1 MNNRQRIT
9 LISFLAYFVLSGM
22 LAPIGIVS
30 GPMAEVYGRPV
41 AEITS
46 QFSWLTGGN
55 FIGAV
60 VALFVFDWV
69 DLRRVFLAIY
79 SVLAVGLLSLAYVDS
94 LAYARIVLG
103 GAGFCAGIGL
113 AGAALTIARTYEA
126 ERRASLLVITDGCF
140 SVAGFVCG
148 SLASY
153 FVARKFGWTS
163 TYQCIGLVA
172 VVVAI
177 LSLVSDLPA
186 TARTTIRTTTRGAAA
201 PWSMPVWLCVSAL
214 FLYSLGQYSMV
225 FWLPN
230 YASLQ
235 LGAASDVAGSI
246 VGKFWLGMF
255 LGQVFVAWWVL
266 RVGLR
271 RLVAIAAVTT
281 ALGSIPLWG
290 ITDPTLLPVLALLWG
305 VGNLSM
311 MKSLLSFATTLVAVP
326 DARLVSGLLLGATL
340 GTAVSPA
347 VSSLLVEWTQI
358 RVVLIVSTACHVVM
372 LLLVL
377 LSRRLQKS
385 VAVAAN
391 NGDALAAQ

>member
-1 MNNRQRIT
+1 VNNRQRIT
-9 LISFLAYFVLSGM
+9 LIAFLAYFVLSGM

-30 GPMAEVYGRPV
+30 RPMAEVYGRPV

-60 VALFVFDWV
+60 LALFVFDWV
-69 DLRRVFLAIY
+69 DLRRMLVAIY
-79 SVLAVGLLSLAYVDS
+79 GVLAVGLLSLAHFDS
-94 LAYARIVLG
+94 LAYGRVVLG
-103 GAGFCAGIGL
+103 VAGLCGGIGL

-153 FVARKFGWTS
+153 FVARKLGWTS
-163 TYQCIGLVA
+163 TYQCIGVLAAVIVA
-172 VVVAI
+172 
-177 LSLVSDLPA
+177 LSLASDLPA
-186 TARTTIRTTTRGAAA
+186 TKHKGAIRRGAVS
-201 PWSMPVWLCVSAL
+201 WSMPVWLCVSAL

-235 LGAASDVAGSI
+235 LGASADVAGSI
-246 VGKFWLGMF
+246 IGKFWLGMF

-266 RVGLR
+266 RIGLR
-271 RLVAIAAVTT
+271 RLVAVAAVTT

-290 ITDPTLLPVLALLWG
+290 ILDPTLLPTLALLWG
-305 VGNLSM
+305 IGNLSM
-311 MKSLLSFATTLVAVP
+311 LKSLLSFATTMVPVP

-340 GTAVSPA
+340 GTAISPA
-347 VSSLLVEWTQI
+347 VSSLIAERTQI
-358 RVVLIVSTACHVVM
+358 RVVLICSTACHVAM

-377 LSRRLQKS
+377 FSRRLQQR
-385 VAVAAN
+385 VAVAADD
-391 NGDALAAQ
+391 GDALVT

>member
-9 LISFLAYFVLSGM
+9 LIAFLAYFVLSGM

-46 QFSWLTGGN
+46 QFSWLTGGD

-60 VALFVFDWV
+60 LALFVFDWV
-69 DLRRVFLAIY
+69 DLRRMFVAIY
-79 SVLAVGLLSLAYVDS
+79 SVLAVGLLGLAHFDS
-94 LAYARIVLG
+94 LAYSRVVLG
-103 GAGFCAGIGL
+103 VAGLCSGIGL

-126 ERRASLLVITDGCF
+126 ELRASLLVITDGCF

-163 TYQCIGLVA
+163 IYQCIGLLAA
-172 VVVAI
+172 VIVI

-186 TARTTIRTTTRGAAA
+186 TARVRATTHLRGAS
-201 PWSMPVWLCVSAL
+201 WSMPVWLCVCAL

-235 LGAASDVAGSI
+235 LGASADVAGSI

-255 LGQVFVAWWVL
+255 LGQAFVAWWVL
-266 RVGLR
+266 RIGLR
-271 RLVAIAAVTT
+271 RLVVIAAGAT
-281 ALGSIPLWG
+281 ALGSIPLWS
-290 ITDPTLLPVLALLWG
+290 TFDPALLPVIALLWG
-305 VGNLSM
+305 IGNLSM
-311 MKSLLSFATTLVAVP
+311 MKSLLSFATTLVPVP

-340 GTAVSPA
+340 GTALSPA

-358 RVVLIVSTACHVVM
+358 RVVLICSTACHVAM

-377 LSRRLQKS
+377 LARRLQKRI
-385 VAVAAN
+385 AVAADD
-391 NGDALAAQ
+391 GDALVT

>member
-9 LISFLAYFVLSGM
+9 LIAFLAYFVLSGM

-41 AEITS
+41 AEITA

-60 VALFVFDWV
+60 LALFVFDWV
-69 DLRRVFLAIY
+69 DLRRMLVAIY
-79 SVLAVGLLSLAYVDS
+79 GVLAVCLLSLAYFDS
-94 LAYARIVLG
+94 LTYGRVVLG
-103 GAGFCAGIGL
+103 VAGLCGGIGL

-153 FVARKFGWTS
+153 FVARRFGWTS
-163 TYQCIGLVA
+163 TYQCIGLLAA
-172 VVVAI
+172 VIVI

-186 TARTTIRTTTRGAAA
+186 TARTRTSTRRTAVS
-201 PWSMPVWLCVSAL
+201 WSMPVWLCVSAL
-214 FLYSLGQYSMV
+214 FLYSLGQYSML

-235 LGAASDVAGSI
+235 LGASADVASSI

-266 RVGLR
+266 RIGLR
-271 RLVAIAAVTT
+271 RLVAVAAVTT
-281 ALGSIPLWG
+281 ALGSIPLWSIPG
-290 ITDPTLLPVLALLWG
+290 PTLLPAIALLWG
-305 VGNLSM
+305 IGNLSM
-311 MKSLLSFATTLVAVP
+311 MKSLLSFATTMVPVP

-340 GTAVSPA
+340 GTAISPA
-347 VSSLLVEWTQI
+347 VSSLIVEGTQI
-358 RVVLIVSTACHVVM
+358 RVVLICSTACHGVM
-372 LLLVL
+372 LLLVF
-377 LSRRLQKS
+377 LSRRLQQRA
-385 VAVAAN
+385 AVAADD
-391 NGDALAAQ
+391 GEALVT

>member
-9 LISFLAYFVLSGM
+9 LIAFLAYFVLSGM

-30 GPMAEVYGRPV
+30 RPMAEFYGRPV

-60 VALFVFDWV
+60 LALFVFDWV
-69 DLRRVFLAIY
+69 DLRRMLVAIY
-79 SVLAVGLLSLAYVDS
+79 GVFAVGLLSLAHFDS
-94 LAYARIVLG
+94 LAYGRVVLG
-103 GAGFCAGIGL
+103 VAGLCGGIGL

-140 SVAGFVCG
+140 SVAGFACG

-153 FVARKFGWTS
+153 FVARKLGWTS
-163 TYQCIGLVA
+163 TYQCIGVLAAVIVA
-172 VVVAI
+172 
-177 LSLVSDLPA
+177 LSLASDLPA
-186 TARTTIRTTTRGAAA
+186 TKHKGAIRRRAVS
-201 PWSMPVWLCVSAL
+201 WSMPVWLCVSAL

-235 LGAASDVAGSI
+235 LGASADVAGSI
-246 VGKFWLGMF
+246 IGKFWLGMF

-266 RVGLR
+266 RIGLR
-271 RLVAIAAVTT
+271 RLVAVAAVTT

-290 ITDPTLLPVLALLWG
+290 ILDPTLLPTLALLWG
-305 VGNLSM
+305 IGNLSM
-311 MKSLLSFATTLVAVP
+311 LKSLLSFATTMVPVP

-340 GTAVSPA
+340 GTAISPA
-347 VSSLLVEWTQI
+347 VSSLIAERTQI
-358 RVVLIVSTACHVVM
+358 RVVLICSTACHVAM

-377 LSRRLQKS
+377 FSRRLQQR
-385 VAVAAN
+385 VAVAADD
-391 NGDALAAQ
+391 GDALVT

>member
-1 MNNRQRIT
+1 VNNRQRIT
-9 LISFLAYFVLSGM
+9 LIAFLAYFVLSGM

-30 GPMAEVYGRPV
+30 RPMAEFYGRPV
-41 AEITS
+41 ADITS

-60 VALFVFDWV
+60 LALFVFDWV
-69 DLRRVFLAIY
+69 DLRRMLVAIY
-79 SVLAVGLLSLAYVDS
+79 GVLAVGLLSLAHFDS
-94 LAYARIVLG
+94 LAYGRVVLG
-103 GAGFCAGIGL
+103 VAGLCGGIGL

-153 FVARKFGWTS
+153 FVARKLGWTS
-163 TYQCIGLVA
+163 TYQCIGVLAAVIVA
-172 VVVAI
+172 
-177 LSLVSDLPA
+177 LSLASDLPA
-186 TARTTIRTTTRGAAA
+186 TKHKGAIRRGAVS
-201 PWSMPVWLCVSAL
+201 WSMPVWLCVSAL

-235 LGAASDVAGSI
+235 LGASADVAGSI
-246 VGKFWLGMF
+246 IGKFWLGMF

-266 RVGLR
+266 RIGLR
-271 RLVAIAAVTT
+271 RLVAVAAVTT

-290 ITDPTLLPVLALLWG
+290 ILDPTLLPTLALLWG
-305 VGNLSM
+305 IGNLSM
-311 MKSLLSFATTLVAVP
+311 LKSLLSFATTMVPVP

-340 GTAVSPA
+340 GTAISPA
-347 VSSLLVEWTQI
+347 VSSLIVERTQI
-358 RVVLIVSTACHVVM
+358 RVVLICSTACHVAM

-377 LSRRLQKS
+377 FSRRLQQR
-385 VAVAAN
+385 VAVAADD
-391 NGDALAAQ
+391 GDALVT

>member
-9 LISFLAYFVLSGM
+9 LIAFLAYFVLSGM

-30 GPMAEVYGRPV
+30 RPMAEFYGRPV

-60 VALFVFDWV
+60 LALFVFDWV
-69 DLRRVFLAIY
+69 DLRRMLVAIY
-79 SVLAVGLLSLAYVDS
+79 GVLAVGLLSLAHFDS
-94 LAYARIVLG
+94 LAYGRVVLG
-103 GAGFCAGIGL
+103 VAGLCGGIGL

-140 SVAGFVCG
+140 SVAGFACG

-153 FVARKFGWTS
+153 FVARKLGWTS
-163 TYQCIGLVA
+163 TYQCIGGLAAVIVA
-172 VVVAI
+172 
-177 LSLVSDLPA
+177 LSLASDLPA
-186 TARTTIRTTTRGAAA
+186 TKHKGAIRRVAVS
-201 PWSMPVWLCVSAL
+201 WSMPVWLCVSAL

-235 LGAASDVAGSI
+235 LGASADVAGSI
-246 VGKFWLGMF
+246 IGKFWLGMF

-266 RVGLR
+266 RIGLR
-271 RLVAIAAVTT
+271 RLVAVAAVTT

-290 ITDPTLLPVLALLWG
+290 ILDPTLLPTLALLWG
-305 VGNLSM
+305 IGNLSM
-311 MKSLLSFATTLVAVP
+311 LKSLLSFATTMVPVP

-340 GTAVSPA
+340 GTAISPA
-347 VSSLLVEWTQI
+347 VSSLIAERTQI
-358 RVVLIVSTACHVVM
+358 RVVLICSTACHVAM

-377 LSRRLQKS
+377 FSRRLQQR
-385 VAVAAN
+385 VAVAADD
-391 NGDALAAQ
+391 GDALVT

>member
-9 LISFLAYFVLSGM
+9 LIAFLAYFVLSGM

-30 GPMAEVYGRPV
+30 RPMAEFYGRPV

-60 VALFVFDWV
+60 LALFVFDWV
-69 DLRRVFLAIY
+69 DLRRMLVAIY
-79 SVLAVGLLSLAYVDS
+79 GVLAVGLLSLAHFDS
-94 LAYARIVLG
+94 LAYGRVVLG
-103 GAGFCAGIGL
+103 VAGLCGGIGL

-140 SVAGFVCG
+140 SVAGFACG

-153 FVARKFGWTS
+153 FVARKLGWTS
-163 TYQCIGLVA
+163 TYQCIGGLAAVIVA
-172 VVVAI
+172 
-177 LSLVSDLPA
+177 LSLASDLPA
-186 TARTTIRTTTRGAAA
+186 TKHKGAIRRRAVS
-201 PWSMPVWLCVSAL
+201 WSMPVWLCVSAL

-235 LGAASDVAGSI
+235 LGASADVAGSI
-246 VGKFWLGMF
+246 IGKFWLGMF

-266 RVGLR
+266 RIGLR
-271 RLVAIAAVTT
+271 RLVAVAAVTT

-290 ITDPTLLPVLALLWG
+290 ILDPTLLPTLALLWG
-305 VGNLSM
+305 IGNLSM
-311 MKSLLSFATTLVAVP
+311 LKSLLSFATTMVPVP

-340 GTAVSPA
+340 GTAISPA
-347 VSSLLVEWTQI
+347 VSSLIAERTQI
-358 RVVLIVSTACHVVM
+358 RVVLICSTACHVAM

-377 LSRRLQKS
+377 FSRRLQQR
-385 VAVAAN
+385 VAVAADD
-391 NGDALAAQ
+391 GDALVT

>member
-1 MNNRQRIT
+1 M
-9 LISFLAYFVLSGM
+9 
-22 LAPIGIVS
+22 
-30 GPMAEVYGRPV
+30 
-41 AEITS
+41 
-46 QFSWLTGGN
+46 
-55 FIGAV
+55 
-60 VALFVFDWV
+60 
-69 DLRRVFLAIY
+69 
-79 SVLAVGLLSLAYVDS
+79 
-94 LAYARIVLG
+94 
-103 GAGFCAGIGL
+103 
-113 AGAALTIARTYEA
+113 
-126 ERRASLLVITDGCF
+126 ITDGCF

-153 FVARKFGWTS
+153 FVSRKFGWTS
-163 TYQCIGLVA
+163 AYQCIGLVA
-172 VVVAI
+172 AVIAI

-186 TARTTIRTTTRGAAA
+186 TARKVIRTTARSAAA

-235 LGAASDVAGSI
+235 LGAASNAAGSI

-281 ALGSIPLWG
+281 ALGSIPLWS
-290 ITDPTLLPVLALLWG
+290 ITDPTLLPALALLWG

-311 MKSLLSFATTLVAVP
+311 MKSLLSYATTLVAVP

-347 VSSLLVEWTQI
+347 VSSLLVQWTQI
-358 RVVLIVSTACHVVM
+358 RIVLIVSTACHVVM
-372 LLLVL
+372 LVLVL
-377 LSRRLQKS
+377 FSRRLQKS
-385 VAVAAN
+385 VAVVAT
-391 NGDALAAQ
+391 NGDALATQ

>member
-1 MNNRQRIT
+1 VNNRQRIT
-9 LISFLAYFVLSGM
+9 LIAFLAYFVLSGM

-30 GPMAEVYGRPV
+30 RPMAEFYGRPV

-60 VALFVFDWV
+60 LALFVFDWV
-69 DLRRVFLAIY
+69 DLRRMLVAIY
-79 SVLAVGLLSLAYVDS
+79 GVLAVGLLSLAHFDS
-94 LAYARIVLG
+94 LAYGRVVLG
-103 GAGFCAGIGL
+103 VAGLCGGIGL

-140 SVAGFVCG
+140 SVAGFACG

-153 FVARKFGWTS
+153 FVARKLGWTS
-163 TYQCIGLVA
+163 TYQCIGGLAAVIVA
-172 VVVAI
+172 
-177 LSLVSDLPA
+177 LSLASDLPA
-186 TARTTIRTTTRGAAA
+186 TKHKGAIRRRAVS
-201 PWSMPVWLCVSAL
+201 WSMPVWLCVSAL

-235 LGAASDVAGSI
+235 LGASADVAGSI
-246 VGKFWLGMF
+246 IGKFWLGMF

-266 RVGLR
+266 RIGLR
-271 RLVAIAAVTT
+271 RLVAVAAVTT

-290 ITDPTLLPVLALLWG
+290 ILDPTLLPTLALLWG
-305 VGNLSM
+305 IGNLSM
-311 MKSLLSFATTLVAVP
+311 LKSLLSFATTMVPVP

-340 GTAVSPA
+340 GTAISPA
-347 VSSLLVEWTQI
+347 VSSLIAERTQI
-358 RVVLIVSTACHVVM
+358 RVVLICSTACHVAM

-377 LSRRLQKS
+377 FSRRLQQR
-385 VAVAAN
+385 VAVAADD
-391 NGDALAAQ
+391 GDALVT

>member
-1 MNNRQRIT
+1 VNNRQRIT
-9 LISFLAYFVLSGM
+9 LIAFLAYFVLSGM

-30 GPMAEVYGRPV
+30 RPMAEVYGRPV

-60 VALFVFDWV
+60 LALFVFDWV
-69 DLRRVFLAIY
+69 DLRRMLVAIY
-79 SVLAVGLLSLAYVDS
+79 GVLAVCLLSLAHFDS
-94 LAYARIVLG
+94 LTYGRVVLG
-103 GAGFCAGIGL
+103 VAGLCGGIGL

-153 FVARKFGWTS
+153 FVARKLGWTS
-163 TYQCIGLVA
+163 TYQCIGVLAAVIVA
-172 VVVAI
+172 
-177 LSLVSDLPA
+177 LSLASDLPA
-186 TARTTIRTTTRGAAA
+186 TKRKGAARRTA
-201 PWSMPVWLCVSAL
+201 VSWSMPVWLCVSAL
-214 FLYSLGQYSMV
+214 FLYSLGQYSML

-235 LGAASDVAGSI
+235 LGASADVASSI

-266 RVGLR
+266 RIGLR
-271 RLVAIAAVTT
+271 RLVAVAAVTT
-281 ALGSIPLWG
+281 ALGSIPLWS
-290 ITDPTLLPVLALLWG
+290 IPDPTLLPAIALLWG
-305 VGNLSM
+305 IGNLSM
-311 MKSLLSFATTLVAVP
+311 MKSLLSFATTMVPVP

-340 GTAVSPA
+340 GTAISPA
-347 VSSLLVEWTQI
+347 VSSLIAEWTQI
-358 RVVLIVSTACHVVM
+358 RVVLICSTACHGVM
-372 LLLVL
+372 LLLVF
-377 LSRRLQKS
+377 LSRRLQQRA
-385 VAVAAN
+385 AVAADD
-391 NGDALAAQ
+391 GDALVT

>member
-9 LISFLAYFVLSGM
+9 LIAFLAYFVLSGM

-41 AEITS
+41 AEITA

-60 VALFVFDWV
+60 LALFVFDWV
-69 DLRRVFLAIY
+69 DLRRMLVAIY
-79 SVLAVGLLSLAYVDS
+79 GVLAVCLLSLAYFDS
-94 LAYARIVLG
+94 LTYGRVVLG
-103 GAGFCAGIGL
+103 VAGLCGGIGL

-163 TYQCIGLVA
+163 TYQCIGLLAA
-172 VVVAI
+172 VIVI

-186 TARTTIRTTTRGAAA
+186 TARTRTSTRRTAVS
-201 PWSMPVWLCVSAL
+201 WSMPVWLCVSAL
-214 FLYSLGQYSMV
+214 FLYSLGQYSML

-235 LGAASDVAGSI
+235 LGASADVASSI

-266 RVGLR
+266 RIGLR
-271 RLVAIAAVTT
+271 RLVAVAAVTT
-281 ALGSIPLWG
+281 ALGSIPLWSVP
-290 ITDPTLLPVLALLWG
+290 DPTLLPAIALLWG
-305 VGNLSM
+305 IGNLSM
-311 MKSLLSFATTLVAVP
+311 MKSLLSFATTMVPVP

-340 GTAVSPA
+340 GTAISPA
-347 VSSLLVEWTQI
+347 VSSLIVEGTQI
-358 RVVLIVSTACHVVM
+358 RVVLICSTACHGVM
-372 LLLVL
+372 LLLVF
-377 LSRRLQKS
+377 LSRRLQQRA
-385 VAVAAN
+385 AVAADD
-391 NGDALAAQ
+391 GEALVT